1 MANNNGSKDDKLIQS
16 LYEKLDWFTFQAT
29 DEEFDPEQVQA
40 IVKLLDSLDPLPEGE
55 VRGGATAKPDV
66 ERKDMSAG
74 KVDVDAAFDRFK
86 KKYNITDEELA
97 RKNGKPAAVPKAA
110 ESEKIVPFPA
120 EFSAELAID
129 STKVH
134 DMAEKEKHADD
145 EKGDVALA
153 VGQLFA
159 ESDAAKQS
167 GPVDGAENGTK
178 KYGEGK
184 TAAVGSEDTEAGAT
198 GRKTNGRR
206 RFFSGGWG
214 KAAVALLVV
223 VVTGTVLSIGTSAVQ
238 QKPFLDVVRDGI
250 NGFKVTVTGNEMDA
264 KSEGKLLEDSEDVVY
279 YSSWNEVSEENRDVL
294 IPSYIPEGFEL
305 KVLYK
310 QIYQD
315 YWLYR
320 GEYSEQNSNLTL
332 KIKVKYY
339 IGDYAKVGLVN
350 EDSGILVG
358 EDKDRSIRYYKLDDI
373 YLAVWNIGK
382 CIYTFEGND
391 LDDICN
397 IIDGIE

>member
-145 EKGDVALA
+145 GKGDVALA

-178 KYGEGK
+178 KYGVGK

-250 NGFKVTVTGNEMDA
+250 NGFKVTVTGNEM
-264 KSEGKLLEDSEDVVY
+264 EVDSDESLVKESKDVVY
-279 YSSWNEVSEENRDVL
+279 YNSWEEVKAENDEIM
-294 IPSYIPEGFEL
+294 IPGYIPEGMEL
-305 KVLYK
+305 EELYK
-310 QIYQD
+310 VDCKDYLYYQGS
-315 YWLYR
+315 YV
-320 GEYSEQNSNLTL
+320 EQFSSNRL
-332 KIKVKYY
+332 IMQVKYY
-339 IGDYAKVGLVN
+339 SGDYAKLGIIN
-350 EDSGILVG
+350 EESGTLISHNEEKG
-358 EDKDRSIRYYKLDDI
+358 ISYYQLDGHYVVI
-373 YLAVWNIGK
+373 WSTKK
-382 CIYTFEGND
+382 CIYTFEWIKLRD
-391 LDDICN
+391 IDDIIDN
-397 IIDGIE
+397 IG